1 MSGKGID
8 NSPAQVSAND
18 GGYVIVV
25 TRWNDDIVS
34 GLLQGALLALS
45 DIGIAS
51 DKVRIERVP
60 GAFEIPLA
68 CQAATE
74 RADCDAVIALGAV
87 IRGGTPHFEYVCDAV
102 TKGVIELNLK
112 YQKPVAFG
120 VLTTD
125 DVKQAIDR
133 AGAKGNKGGEAALA
147 LLEMI
152 DIGVKMDANLDQL
165 A

>member
-1 MSGKGID
+1 MPYKLIEGNTSQKNIKIG
-8 NSPAQVSAND
+8 
-18 GGYVIVV
+18 IVV
-25 TRWNDDIVS
+25 SKWNSNITEQM
-34 GLLQGALLALS
+34 LEGALAALKGNGVTEE
-45 DIGIAS
+45 DITVI
-51 DKVRIERVP
+51 KCP
-60 GAFEIPLA
+60 GSFEIPL
-68 CQAATE
+68 T
-74 RADCDAVIALGAV
+74 ADYLLNKTDVDGVIALGVV

>member
-1 MSGKGID
+1 MPYKLIEGNTSQNNIKIG
-8 NSPAQVSAND
+8 
-18 GGYVIVV
+18 IVV
-25 TRWNDDIVS
+25 SRWNSNITEQMLEGAVAALKGNGVTEEDITV
-34 GLLQGALLALS
+34 
-45 DIGIAS
+45 I
-51 DKVRIERVP
+51 KCP
-60 GAFEIPLA
+60 GSFEIPL
-68 CQAATE
+68 T
-74 RADCDAVIALGAV
+74 ADYLLNKTDVDGVIALGVV
-87 IRGGTPHFEYVCDAV
+87 IRGGTPHFEYVCNAV

>member
-1 MSGKGID
+1 MPYKLLEGNTSQKNIKIG
-8 NSPAQVSAND
+8 
-18 GGYVIVV
+18 IVV
-25 TRWNDDIVS
+25 SKWNSNITEQMLEGALAALKGNGVTEDDITV
-34 GLLQGALLALS
+34 
-45 DIGIAS
+45 I
-51 DKVRIERVP
+51 KCP
-60 GAFEIPLA
+60 GSFEIPL
-68 CQAATE
+68 T
-74 RADCDAVIALGAV
+74 ADYLLNKTDVDGVIALGVV

-125 DVKQAIDR
+125 DVKQAVDR

>member
-1 MSGKGID
+1 MPYKLLEGNTSQKNIKIG
-8 NSPAQVSAND
+8 
-18 GGYVIVV
+18 IVV
-25 TRWNDDIVS
+25 SKWNSNITEQM
-34 GLLQGALLALS
+34 LEGALAALKGNGVTEE
-45 DIGIAS
+45 DITVI
-51 DKVRIERVP
+51 KCP
-60 GAFEIPLA
+60 GSFEIPL
-68 CQAATE
+68 T
-74 RADCDAVIALGAV
+74 ADYLLNKTDVDGVIALGVV

-125 DVKQAIDR
+125 DVKQAVDR

>member
-1 MSGKGID
+1 MPYKLIEGNTSQKNIKIG
-8 NSPAQVSAND
+8 
-18 GGYVIVV
+18 IVV
-25 TRWNDDIVS
+25 SKWNSNITEQM
-34 GLLQGALLALS
+34 LEGALAALRGNGVTEE
-45 DIGIAS
+45 DITVI
-51 DKVRIERVP
+51 KCP
-60 GAFEIPLA
+60 GSFEIPL
-68 CQAATE
+68 T
-74 RADCDAVIALGAV
+74 ADYLLNKTDVDGVIALGVV
-87 IRGGTPHFEYVCDAV
+87 IRGGTPHFEYVCNAV